1 MTRPRSSNS
10 SHSNLLACRTGGV
23 PTPRIPG
30 RPRASP
36 WSGVVAVEAMTAVN
50 IARISEHPLHVI
62 VIDDR
67 GSVGRGT
74 AYGLRRPEYLLNVA
88 ARNMYVGIPR

>member
-1 MTRPRSSNS
+1 
-10 SHSNLLACRTGGV
+10 
-23 PTPRIPG
+23 
-30 RPRASP
+30 
-36 WSGVVAVEAMTAVN
+36 MTAVN